1 MNPNETTI
9 DNGLT
14 IPQLRGEI
22 KVCESIKQTDINQIH
37 RLESEAAIL
46 KDRVKLMNREIKYFN
61 GVIREIDRLNKRLMK
76 KKP

>member
-22 KVCESIKQTDINQIH
+22 KVCESKKQTDINRIH
-37 RLESEAAIL
+37 KLESNLIAL
-46 KDRVKLMNREIKYFN
+46 KDHVKLLDWEIKDFN
-61 GVIREIDRLNKRLMK
+61 SEIREIDRLNKRLMK
-76 KKP
+76 KKT